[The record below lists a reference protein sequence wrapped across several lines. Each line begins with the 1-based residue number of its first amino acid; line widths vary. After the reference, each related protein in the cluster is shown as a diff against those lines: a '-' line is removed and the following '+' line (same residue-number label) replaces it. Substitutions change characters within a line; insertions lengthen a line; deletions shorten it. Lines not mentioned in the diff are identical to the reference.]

1 MCGGGGGGKG
11 EKARE
16 TNLEVRQAR
25 TLVWTAGCL
34 DDWSGRPWCW
44 PEGSS
49 PPATLVRGPVSL
61 APTARSKLGSLHL
74 QRWSRAA
81 PPPPLVSP
89 RLSIAVITK
98 AGPSSLPPGCSAL
111 QQGSYLDGAA
121 EQSLKVRHRC
131 STGFSQLLRKKKQIP
146 EDTANLSFKLLTAR
160 HS

>member
-16 TNLEVRQAR
+16 MNLEVRQAR

-61 APTARSKLGSLHL
+61 APTASPALVKSSSSSSLGESQIVHSHDY
-74 QRWSRAA
+74 QGRALF
-81 PPPPLVSP
+81 PSP
-89 RLSIAVITK
+89 RLLCSS
-98 AGPSSLPPGCSAL
+98 AGFLPGWGSRKEP
-111 QQGSYLDGAA
+111 QG
-121 EQSLKVRHRC
+121 
-131 STGFSQLLRKKKQIP
+131 
-146 EDTANLSFKLLTAR
+146 
-160 HS
+160 